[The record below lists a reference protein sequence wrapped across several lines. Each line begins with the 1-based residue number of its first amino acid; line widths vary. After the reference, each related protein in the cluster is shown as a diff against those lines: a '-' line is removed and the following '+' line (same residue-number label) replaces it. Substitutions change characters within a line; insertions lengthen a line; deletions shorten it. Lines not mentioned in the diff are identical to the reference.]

1 MSKRRPY
8 VRPMDGWWLKNP
20 YYVRYMS
27 REATS
32 LFVGVYALILL
43 AGMVSLAC
51 GETAYNNWLM
61 AMTNPVSIGFH
72 LAALAAA
79 IYHTITWFAVAP
91 KVMPALFL
99 AGKRLP
105 DIAITTTQYAIAV
118 VLYLGLFCM
127 VWRV

>member
-61 AMTNPVSIGFH
+61 AMTNPFSI
-72 LAALAAA
+72 
-79 IYHTITWFAVAP
+79 
-91 KVMPALFL
+91 
-99 AGKRLP
+99 
-105 DIAITTTQYAIAV
+105 
-118 VLYLGLFCM
+118 
-127 VWRV
+127 